1 MITQRKVKSH
11 GKVIRDKI
19 KDELES
25 RKTRDMKLV
34 ERIYKQDIF
43 QLIAPRP
50 DISGKEIA
58 NTLGVAESTIS
69 KWRARLGMTNV
80 RRIRPGPRSN

>member
-1 MITQRKVKSH
+1 MITQRRVKFH
-11 GKVIRDKI
+11 GRGIRDKI

-25 RKTRDMKLV
+25 RKTRDMKFI

-43 QLIAPRP
+43 FLIAPRP
-50 DISGKEIA
+50 DVSAKEIA
-58 NTLGVAESTIS
+58 NTLGIAESTIS

-80 RRIRPGPRSN
+80 RRIKPGPHST

>member
-1 MITQRKVKSH
+1 MITQRRVKFH
-11 GKVIRDKI
+11 GRGIRDKI

-25 RKTRDMKLV
+25 RKTRDMKLI

-43 QLIAPRP
+43 FLIAPRP
-50 DISGKEIA
+50 DVSAKEIA
-58 NTLGVAESTIS
+58 DSLGIAESTIS

-80 RRIRPGPRSN
+80 RRIKPGPHST